1 MAKGKSTKKTSSQE
15 GMEKEVVV
23 VQDPAT
29 GEVER
34 KGKMEVEEN
43 LVIFDKD
50 GPKMDKATP
59 SYENKQESLRK
70 QLKEALELLD
80 QALEENVSNKELE
93 DLEQRVK
100 VLKKRMEVMQELK
113 NLEGLEKPKISAM
126 NEISKEI
133 KQSSKVPNNLP
144 VFRSGRNGIEDPLEF
159 IEHFERI
166 CKANQIQ
173 DKRYVALMALCVDS
187 TDVQWIEKFSKE
199 NDVSWEVFQM
209 AFIAHFQHPD
219 IQSVLLGKI
228 HKLKMDGDGVQ
239 RYSDRFIQ
247 LATRVG
253 WNLNDRT
260 AVYQFK
266 KGLPNWLLCQLATAE
281 ATLHGEVSVEMLA
294 KIALQIEVTDQQI
307 QHQSRKYEMGS

>member
-144 VFRSGRNGIEDPLEF
+144 VFRSGRMELKIHLSLLNTLRGSVRLIKYKIRDML
-159 IEHFERI
+159 
-166 CKANQIQ
+166 
-173 DKRYVALMALCVDS
+173 LLWLCV
-187 TDVQWIEKFSKE
+187 
-199 NDVSWEVFQM
+199 
-209 AFIAHFQHPD
+209 
-219 IQSVLLGKI
+219 
-228 HKLKMDGDGVQ
+228 
-239 RYSDRFIQ
+239 
-247 LATRVG
+247 
-253 WNLNDRT
+253 
-260 AVYQFK
+260 
-266 KGLPNWLLCQLATAE
+266 
-281 ATLHGEVSVEMLA
+281 
-294 KIALQIEVTDQQI
+294 
-307 QHQSRKYEMGS
+307 